1 MAAPY
6 IDIDGLS
13 AVRLDKNRRFQLS
26 VPRFRLS
33 SGDRVAIVGPSG
45 SGKSTFLEIVACAR
59 APVAAAR
66 FLVRGRGPGGTEGP
80 AMDVAEAWARGRED
94 ALTRLRSH
102 TFGYVH
108 QAGGLL
114 AFLSVRANIALTQR
128 LSGRPDP
135 DLIEELGATLGI
147 TGLFASAPGQ
157 LSGGQRQ
164 RVAIARALAHRPLV
178 VVADE
183 PTASLDRRNAATV
196 MRRLTDAAASADVAL
211 LVATHDEAL
220 AAEFGFAIIGL
231 HDDPDHDGPDHE
243 DGAGGGDDSV
253 PAVVLTPY
261 PAVRGER

>member
-1 MAAPY
+1 M
-6 IDIDGLS
+6 
-13 AVRLDKNRRFQLS
+13 
-26 VPRFRLS
+26 S
-33 SGDRVAIVGPSG
+33 SGDRVAIIGPSG
-45 SGKSTFLEIVACAR
+45 SGKSTFVETVACAR
-59 APVAAAR
+59 APASAVR
-66 FLVRGRGPGGTEGP
+66 FLVRGRGQGGEAGA

-94 ALTRLRSH
+94 ALTRLRSR

-128 LSGRPDP
+128 LSGRSDP
-135 DLIEELGATLGI
+135 GLIEELGAALGI
-147 TGLFASAPGQ
+147 RALFASAPAQ

-196 MRRLTDAAASADVAL
+196 MRLLADAAASAGAAL

-220 AAEFGFAIIGL
+220 AAEFGFTIIGM
-231 HDDPDHDGPDHE
+231 HDDPDHDGGPD
-243 DGAGGGDDSV
+243 GSPGRGDDSV
-253 PAVVLTPY
+253 QAVALTPF
-261 PAVRGER
+261 PAVRGDR